1 MTARIKR
8 FERNH
13 FDEAQRTLDRAEADL
28 IEAESALLDSA
39 RSHGGSE
46 ADLDYLRKMFRR
58 NSGRVLQ

>member
-8 FERNH
+8 VERNH
-13 FDEAQRTLDRAEADL
+13 FDKAQRTLDRAEADL
-28 IEAESALLDSA
+28 IEAESALLESG

-46 ADLDYLRKMFRR
+46 ADLDYLRKMFCR